1 MQGKGMVKIVF
12 RTFLK
17 TMGIILL
24 LLAVGVGSYF
34 LTMLFYKTTEREERS
49 TKYEHVINVSVGSE
63 SSNLIYSVEKDTR
76 LVRAIVL
83 ELFDKETGNLD
94 YVTIPNKTQI
104 SLSNQKYQE
113 YMEVSTQIP
122 QIVTLRD
129 INEYFTGDVAYE
141 YGILLLQEELNVDI
155 GYFTALDSQEFN
167 KRFEK
172 KEGAFTPRE
181 EYLDTVSQNK
191 DESAMKDFIEK
202 EWNMLISDITLSQK
216 QQYASGLIK
225 VDRKYI
231 YAHRAYAEEIKGKAT
246 LDGAKTKKMIDQI
259 WDTGKRKEKQKS
271 VDGTAAPTDLEK
283 LKSRSIQITNGS
295 RINGLAAAFK
305 EKFEKEGLYVMGVG
319 DFSGEIQKKTVIYT
333 RKKRWGRY
341 LKPFFNAPLIKE
353 AKDLTNGA
361 DIEIVLGTDDKQTGD
376 EQE

>member
-34 LTMLFYKTTEREERS
+34 LTMLFYKTTERAERS